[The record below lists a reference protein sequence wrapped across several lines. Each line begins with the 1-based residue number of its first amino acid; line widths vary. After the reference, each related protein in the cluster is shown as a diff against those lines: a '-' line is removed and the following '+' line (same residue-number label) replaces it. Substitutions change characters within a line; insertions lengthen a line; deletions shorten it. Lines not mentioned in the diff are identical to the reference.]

1 MTWTIWRRERQRR
14 TNPHL
19 LWGTLTK
26 QALVGGGLALA
37 LVLITVACEPRSAG
51 SSLRSALRT
60 PNLSLIHNVTPKR
73 QSPFSPPLSSPLPP
87 RMSRR
92 LPYWE
97 EHPSPGSA
105 MASLLGFPTN
115 LNLQRG
121 GAPLSL
127 LIHSTSPTP
136 TGTFSN
142 GSLPH
147 LSWLGSLVFLPILAP
162 EPTGYATR

>member
-1 MTWTIWRRERQRR
+1 MTWTIWRRKRQMR

-37 LVLITVACEPRSAG
+37 LVLLTV
-51 SSLRSALRT
+51 
-60 PNLSLIHNVTPKR
+60 
-73 QSPFSPPLSSPLPP
+73 
-87 RMSRR
+87 RR

-121 GAPLSL
+121 VPPLSL

-142 GSLPH
+142 GSLPP

-162 EPTGYATR
+162 EPTGYATS

>member
-1 MTWTIWRRERQRR
+1 M
-14 TNPHL
+14 
-19 LWGTLTK
+19 
-26 QALVGGGLALA
+26 
-37 LVLITVACEPRSAG
+37 
-51 SSLRSALRT
+51 
-60 PNLSLIHNVTPKR
+60 R

-87 RMSRR
+87 HMSRR

-121 GAPLSL
+121 VPPLSL

-162 EPTGYATR
+162 EPTGYATRQQQVSNKRLFLRQGKGRGKRYIGIDLSLRLFAARAITAHHDHRCAHPG